1 MSEPDWAAR
10 VAELEALLR
19 NAERG
24 LSLAKDEILKLERMS
39 RVVTHKQR
47 DSLLDDRDRLAARVA
62 ELERLWNGEMEM
74 REHIEN
80 DRDHLRRALG
90 FWEAQSRTRGYPT
103 AMEWE
108 TLIAATREALAH
120 ISQNAP
126 ETDIPPGRVA
136 QGDMTPTEHAA
147 LVRVALAAEALRQS
161 FMAAGSD
168 KKAQRK
174 WFEEVSVG
182 LWNDLVTALLALNTC
197 QARAGKD
204 GGGSDGSG
212 ADRTDE

>member
-108 TLIAATREALAH
+108 TLIAATREALAQV
-120 ISQNAP
+120 SQNAP

-136 QGDMTPTEHAA
+136 PGDMTPTEHAA
-147 LVRVALAAEALRQS
+147 ERAQAQRDVIA
-161 FMAAGSD
+161 AAG
-168 KKAQRK
+168 
-174 WFEEVSVG
+174 
-182 LWNDLVTALLALNTC
+182 TALLAWAKNEGIFPAMSALK
-197 QARAGKD
+197 QRYDALDALES
-204 GGGSDGSG
+204 GGG
-212 ADRTDE
+212 E